1 MIPSVNDLKSDELVH
16 KFGDLFNP
24 PGVTNFW
31 GTCQS
36 DIDIT
41 GIRSF
46 NFPPFTNSDKV
57 TGSLF
62 LNGWYFP
69 SLNREISFTWYPDK
83 IIRTTEVDG
92 LQFKSTTIL
101 PFGKTAVVI
110 KLEIKNNTQSDKEI
124 KIKFGTS
131 STVTKNFDCGKIYH
145 PPLEEDNK
153 ITVEESRKAVL
164 FEAVHSD
171 ACSVQGIYP
180 KADSAN
186 KFGVERKV
194 LLLPNRTEV
203 IYYIN
208 VLGEKAEDVFSQYD
222 SLANDRIKNII
233 GINEAEWN
241 KQIKAAF
248 TPCNSEYS
256 GFLPELH
263 TDDKEISRLY
273 YMGILGTIYFR
284 RDNPYSVYGRA
295 YDTLMPRYWQST
307 TFIWDYYLSSIVH
320 SLLDPEVMRKYIELW
335 MKTDIHTHFGTEY
348 LTGKT
353 VGPWYSVNDFAL
365 IWISNDYLSWNGN
378 FDWLDKNVGDTNL
391 PEGQT
396 SKKVIEYLQE
406 FTANYSKFKT
416 SSGLADYGGI
426 NNLLECVSTYIHEVA
441 SLNSGNVF
449 NLRTLSEIL
458 SKKYNNPLAYKFSEE
473 AKVVLDELMELY
485 SDGNGFWNARF
496 PDGKLVEVR
505 HCYDFMTILNTIH
518 DDLTSKQKEEMVSFF
533 VNELQTPIWMRAL
546 SPKDNNAMFSVRPDH
561 QWNGAYTA
569 WPSLAATGLYNI
581 GKGDIAFKWL
591 KGVAKS
597 ANQGPFGQCHF
608 VESAMEPDCGGALK
622 AFYEWPYGADWAC
635 SSSGNY
641 VSTIIEGIF
650 GVKAT
655 KFDGIKSKPQFGEFD
670 SKAELHNLKYQNE
683 IFNVSK
689 KGLIKVK

>member
-1 MIPSVNDLKSDELVH
+1 MIPVVNDLRSDKLKH
-16 KFGDLFNP
+16 KFGDLFNS
-24 PGVTNFW
+24 PGITNFF
-31 GTCQS
+31 GTCQA
-36 DIDIT
+36 DFDIT

-69 SLNREISFTWYPDK
+69 SLNNEIGFTWYPDK
-83 IIRTTEVDG
+83 IVRETEAEG
-92 LQFKSTTIL
+92 LKLKSTTIL
-101 PFGKTAVVI
+101 PFGKMAAVI
-110 KLEIKNNTQSDKEI
+110 RLEIMNNSGSDK
-124 KIKFGTS
+124 KLTLKFGTS
-131 STVTKNFDCGKIYH
+131 STITKNFDSGKMYH

-153 ITVEESRKAVL
+153 ITIEESRNAVL
-164 FEAVHSD
+164 FEAVHSE
-171 ACSVQGIYP
+171 ACSVQGMYP
-180 KADSAN
+180 KADTVN
-186 KFGVERKV
+186 EFGVEKKI
-194 LLLPNRTEV
+194 LIPANGIGV

-208 VLGEKAEDVFSQYD
+208 VLGEKAGETFKQFD
-222 SLANDRIKNII
+222 SLANEWIENLFE
-233 GINEAEWN
+233 INESEWN
-241 KQIKAAF
+241 KQIKAIF
-248 TPCNSEYS
+248 TPGNSEYS

-263 TDDKEISRLY
+263 TDDEDISRLY
-273 YMGILGTIYFR
+273 YMGVLGTVYFR

-295 YDTLMPRYWQST
+295 YDTLMPRYWQGT
-307 TFIWDYYLSSIVH
+307 TFIWDYYLSSTVH
-320 SLLDPEVMRKYIELW
+320 ALLDPEVMRKYIELW
-335 MKTDIHTHFGTEY
+335 MRTDIHTHFGTEY
-348 LTGKT
+348 LNGRT

-365 IWISNDYLSWNGN
+365 TWISNDYLSWNGN
-378 FDWLDKNVGDTNL
+378 FDWLDKTIDDSG
-391 PEGQT
+391 
-396 SKKVIEYLQE
+396 KKVIDYLKE
-406 FTANYSKFKT
+406 FATNYRQFKT
-416 SSGLADYGGI
+416 SSSLADYGGI

-458 SKKYNNPLAYKFSEE
+458 SKKYNDSSSSELATE
-473 AKVVLDELMELY
+473 AKVVLDELMKLY
-485 SDGNGFWNARF
+485 SDGKGFWNTRF

-505 HCYDFMTILNTIH
+505 HCYDFMTILNTIP
-518 DDLTSKQKEEMVSFF
+518 DDLTSKQKEEMVNFF

-581 GKGDIAFKWL
+581 GKGDLAFKWL

-608 VESAMEPDCGGALK
+608 VESAMKPDSGGALK

-635 SSSGNY
+635 SSAGNY

-670 SKAELHNLKYQNE
+670 PKAELHNLKYHNE
-683 IFNVSK
+683 IYNVSK
-689 KGLIKVK
+689 KGILKVK